1 MSTQTLPLGQLRW
14 RCRRGMREL
23 DVLLLSYLERHF
35 PDASSAEQR
44 GFIALLELPDPVLFA
59 YLTGRD
65 TPTDPVQSHVIGKIA
80 TTT

>member
-1 MSTQTLPLGQLRW
+1 
-14 RCRRGMREL
+14 
-23 DVLLLSYLERHF
+23 
-35 PDASSAEQR
+35 DASPAEQR

-65 TPTDPVQSHVIGKIA
+65 TPTDPAQSHVIGKIA